1 MANIKSQKKRILIS
15 RGENARNTSKKSA
28 VKTAIKKYEAVIA
41 TGNVEVATKML
52 SEVFAVID
60 GAKSDGI
67 FHVNTA
73 ANKKARLSKLL
84 NTLTAPKAE

>member
-28 VKTAIKKYEAVIA
+28 VRTAIKKYEAVIA
-41 TGNVEVATKML
+41 AGNIEEATKML
-52 SEVFAVID
+52 SEVFAIID

-67 FHVNTA
+67 FHINTA

-84 NTLTAPKAE
+84 NVAIAAKAE